1 LFESSLFLRI
11 NVVLFSNIHL
21 SELLGKIMVIP
32 IKFERVQWP
41 VGHGGFH
48 TGQLRVENAD
58 FKYFYDCGA
67 LKKVDKELIRKKL
80 ESTSFDFGVI
90 SHFDF
95 DHYSEIDYTK
105 VKVLFLPYLTPT
117 DMVFHALMDMFENN
131 LPTQSAIKGI
141 QILNSLP
148 KTIRLVMVNGPTLE
162 KDQTEDKKESAPQ
175 EEDEKTDLNL
185 HIPGVF
191 RTKDGYECIQH
202 NKALEVRHDSM
213 AMLFFK
219 FFNHRQSEVFKTF
232 SANLYESI
240 TLGKL
245 NRPQVDPAAKQKPEA
260 TPYTTLDDFL
270 EDIKSGNVQ
279 AIDKNSGELKLIYE
293 VTLENFK
300 AGRITASNL
309 SSLNMFGRTVNWPYS
324 QHISRTKAFVE
335 ASSFVNRIDRDENGW
350 MLTGDLELTETIWPD
365 FKNHYFHEI
374 SQCAVLNV
382 PHHGSADS
390 LCEEA
395 VACMRNNI
403 FVMPVKSNDDKHP
416 ALILRDRLE
425 RHKVQKRQCVTSAS
439 ESGISFTTLGYLRK
453 FHP

>member
-1 LFESSLFLRI
+1 
-11 NVVLFSNIHL
+11 
-21 SELLGKIMVIP
+21 MVIP

-67 LKKVDKELIRKKL
+67 LEKAGKELIKKKL
-80 ESTSFDFGVI
+80 KSTNFDFGVI

-95 DHYSEIDYTK
+95 DHYSEIDYSK

-141 QILNSLP
+141 QTLNSP
-148 KTIRLVMVNGPTLE
+148 PNNIRLVMVKGPTLE
-162 KDQTEDKKESAPQ
+162 TDQTEEKKESDPQ
-175 EEDEKTDLNL
+175 KEDEKTGLSL

-202 NKALEVRHDSM
+202 NEALEVRHDSM

-219 FFNHRQSEVFKTF
+219 FFNYRQSDVFKKF
-232 SANLYESI
+232 SEKLHKSI
-240 TLGKL
+240 EQEKL
-245 NRPQVDPAAKQKPEA
+245 NRPQVLPAPKQKPA
-260 TPYTTLDDFL
+260 AIPYETLEDFL
-270 EDIKSGNVQ
+270 RDIKSGNVQ
-279 AIDKNSGELKLIYE
+279 AIDENSAKLKSIYKDTLKNYK
-293 VTLENFK
+293 V
-300 AGRITASNL
+300 GRITPSNL
-309 SSLNMFGRTVNWPYS
+309 SSLNMFGRTLSWPYS
-324 QHISRTKAFVE
+324 RHISWTKAFVD
-335 ASSFVNRIDRDENGW
+335 ASSFVNPIDRDEDGW
-350 MLTGDLELTETIWPD
+350 MLTGDLELTEKIWPD

-416 ALILRDRLE
+416 ALILRDRLD

-439 ESGISFTTLGYLRK
+439 ESSISFTTLANLRK
-453 FHP
+453 YRP